1 MKNKTIKRMFIAVI
15 TVVLAMSLFSMSAGA
30 TESSMGVDTDTMEE
44 ESVESI
50 FEGSEAVPEN
60 TEMGPNEVEVEESDT
75 YIDAEALDELI
86 WGAES
91 KTQAVIKLAE
101 AMGIT
106 VEDAEALIDK
116 FITFGDEH
124 FEDSDLW
131 VSLKQDVS
139 EHPDKWVII
148 AIVALAFVALIVFLI
163 RSVIKNT
170 LTQTNTKLR
179 MLSIEEH
186 AAGVKKQVEA
196 YKVELDEIK
205 LEADEMRETLDTILE
220 ILIAESEAVGSLKS
234 NSDTSLRLTEESAFQ
249 ILQLLN
255 IAMDR
260 KVPVVTGETRKIWY
274 ENAVNKLREK
284 TGQNVTAGGEADE

>member
-1 MKNKTIKRMFIAVI
+1 MKKIFIAVMAVMMALTLLI
-15 TVVLAMSLFSMSAGA
+15 VSAGA
-30 TESSMGVDTDTMEE
+30 TEGDSGAA
-44 ESVESI
+44 ESLSIENATESI
-50 FEGSEAVPEN
+50 FEGSETMA
-60 TEMGPNEVEVEESDT
+60 EVESVLDSIESDT
-75 YIDAEALDELI
+75 AAESYIDEDILDELI
-86 WGAES
+86 SGSES
-91 KTQAVIKLAE
+91 KAQAVIKLAD

-116 FITFGDEH
+116 FITFGDKH
-124 FEDSDLW
+124 FENSDLW

-139 EHPDKWVII
+139 EHPDKWIII

-186 AAGVKKQVEA
+186 AKGVEKQGEEL
-196 YKVELDEIK
+196 KVQFTALKE
-205 LEADEMRETLDTILE
+205 EADEMRETLDTVLQLLMSE
-220 ILIAESEAVGSLKS
+220 AEAVGSLKS
-234 NSDTSLRLTEESAFQ
+234 NSDTSLKLSEESAFQ

-260 KVPVVTGETRKIWY
+260 KVPTVTPEARKLWY
-274 ENAVNKLREK
+274 DNSVAKLK
-284 TGQNVTAGGEADE
+284 KVAGVTDKSGGDSHG

>member
-1 MKNKTIKRMFIAVI
+1 MKRIIIAALAVI
-15 TVVLAMSLFSMSAGA
+15 LAMMFMTLLAGA
-30 TESSMGVDTDTMEE
+30 SETETAADVGAEAESAAESVFEGAEAEQESAADTGLVSEAFTESE
-44 ESVESI
+44 
-50 FEGSEAVPEN
+50 SEA
-60 TEMGPNEVEVEESDT
+60 
-75 YIDAEALDELI
+75 YIDGDILDDI
-86 WGAES
+86 ISGSES

-139 EHPDKWVII
+139 EHPDKWIII